1 MSAIVLSTVPG
12 ATIKAIIAALFMVNV
27 VLTNTVSKKEIVL
40 GLSKVFSNTLTVL
53 AILIIYAR
61 PTAISTIKITV
72 LIVGQV
78 MAKAISHQGI
88 CDSHICST
96 FLATAFRAIFFVH
109 AWSAAVSSV
118 KFTMQVVGVVV
129 TVSVS
134 NKSSQLAL

>member
-1 MSAIVLSTVPG
+1 
-12 ATIKAIIAALFMVNV
+12 MVIV
-27 VLTNTVSKKEIVL
+27 VLTNTVSEKEIVL
-40 GLSKVFSNTLTVL
+40 GPSKVFSNTLTVL

-72 LIVGQV
+72 MIVGQV
-78 MAKAISHQGI
+78 MAKAISYQGI
-88 CDSHICST
+88 CDSHIRST
-96 FLATAFRAIFFVH
+96 FLANAVQAIFFVH